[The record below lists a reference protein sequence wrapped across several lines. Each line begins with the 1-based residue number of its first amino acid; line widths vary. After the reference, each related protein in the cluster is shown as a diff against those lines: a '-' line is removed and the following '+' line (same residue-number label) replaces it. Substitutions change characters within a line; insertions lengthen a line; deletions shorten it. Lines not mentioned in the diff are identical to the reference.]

1 MRRGLDNRLGLNLR
15 CRGCLENRNNVALE
29 ILDDRA
35 DFRVN
40 SRTVQGR

>member
-15 CRGCLENRNNVALE
+15 CGGCLENGNDVVLE
-29 ILDDRA
+29 ILNDCT

-40 SRTVQGR
+40 RTVRGR